1 MIVPAVTL
9 NVADVAPAA
18 TATDAG
24 VVNRELLS
32 ESVTVVLVVGAA
44 WLSVTEQDALPPAL
58 RVDGEH
64 NKEVSAGKTVP
75 PDPVTTPPVADIAS
89 AVPPADAAVAL
100 FTPMEVVAAPAA
112 IVRFT
117 VATTPL
123 AITVEFKPYATQ
135 VYEPVL
141 LTQLN
146 VLPAFARA
154 APTVADMEVTFAAGK
169 AKVHCIAAG

>member
-1 MIVPAVTL
+1 MVPAVTV
-9 NVADVAPAA
+9 NAAEVAPAA
-18 TATDAG
+18 TVTEAG
-24 VVNRELLS
+24 VVNSELLS
-32 ESVTVVLVVGAA
+32 DSVTVVPPVGAA

-64 NKEVSAGKTVP
+64 DKEVSAGETIP
-75 PDPVTTPPVADIAS
+75 PDPVTTPPVGDTAI
-89 AVPPADAAVAL
+89 AVPLADAAVVL
-100 FTPMEVVAAPAA
+100 FTPMEVVAAPVA

-123 AITVEFKPYATQ
+123 AIAVEFKPYATQ

-154 APTVADMEVTFAAGK
+154 APAVADMEVTFAAGK
-169 AKVHCIAAG
+169 AKVH